1 MRRAVTPVIPPSMY
15 RHFAIIT
22 VVLTAGLAMFADG
35 ENREA
40 QAAPAAPAA
49 RPAAPVTM
57 ATAAPTAA
65 SRRSPGW
72 WDGESEFDS
81 GFGQPAE
88 PLSDSGSS
96 SEVANATATP
106 SPRRSPAGP
115 AALTEEERELL
126 LAGLQNGA
134 TPAP

>member
-1 MRRAVTPVIPPSMY
+1 MRRSVTPVIPPSMY

-40 QAAPAAPAA
+40 RAAPATPTAK
-49 RPAAPVTM
+49 PAAPVTL
-57 ATAAPTAA
+57 ATAAPTAE
-65 SRRSPGW
+65 SRPSPGW
-72 WDGESEFDS
+72 WDGEPEFDND
-81 GFGQPAE
+81 FGQPAE
-88 PLSDSGSS
+88 PVSGSGSS
-96 SEVANATATP
+96 SELADATATP

-115 AALTEEERELL
+115 ASLTEEERELL